1 MLSSASEAI
10 RAGEREAKIG
20 FEERNNYA

>member
-1 MLSSASEAI
+1 MLSSASETI